1 MKVSSQEEYGLRC
14 MLQLARRQR
23 DGHEH
28 PLTLAEVA
36 RDEGLTVAYV
46 AKLVRRLRRA
56 GLVKSILGRSGGY
69 TLARQASEISILEV
83 LTALGGKLYTT
94 DYCRRFSGERATCMH
109 MGDCSIRSLWGV
121 VEGLLD
127 RVLGATMLKDLLGSE
142 KRVGALLAAR
152 APEIVPITRAG
163 R

>member
-14 MLQLARRQR
+14 MLQLARRER
-23 DGHEH
+23 DGQVH

-56 GLVKSILGRSGGY
+56 GLVKSVLGRSGGY
-69 TLARQASEISILEV
+69 TLARPAAEISILEV
-83 LTALGGKLYTT
+83 LGALGGKLYTS
-94 DYCRRFSGERATCMH
+94 DYCRRFSGERATCTH

-142 KRVGALLAAR
+142 KRVGAVLGSR
-152 APEIVPITRAG
+152 APAIVPVTRAT

>member
-23 DGHEH
+23 EAQDH

-56 GLVKSILGRSGGY
+56 GLVKSVLGRSGGY
-69 TLARQASEISILEV
+69 TLARPASEISVLEV
-83 LTALGGKLYTT
+83 LGALGGKLYTS
-94 DYCRRFSGERATCMH
+94 DYCRRFAGELTTCMH

-121 VEGLLD
+121 VEGLLE

-142 KRVGALLAAR
+142 KRVGDVLGAR
-152 APEIVPITRAG
+152 APGAVPITRARG
-163 R
+163 

>member
-1 MKVSSQEEYGLRC
+1 

-23 DGHEH
+23 DGRER

-56 GLVKSILGRSGGY
+56 GLVKSVLGRSGGY

-109 MGDCSIRSLWGV
+109 MGDCSIRSMWGV

-142 KRVGALLAAR
+142 KRVGAILGAR
-152 APEIVPITRAG
+152 VPEIVPVTRAG

>member
-23 DGHEH
+23 EGQSH

-46 AKLVRRLRRA
+46 AKLVRGLRRA
-56 GLVKSILGRSGGY
+56 GLVKSVLGRSGGY
-69 TLARQASEISILEV
+69 SLARPASEISVLEV
-83 LTALGGKLYTT
+83 LGALGGKLYTT
-94 DYCRRFSGERATCMH
+94 DYCRRFAGERATCMH

-121 VEGLLD
+121 VEGLLEK
-127 RVLGATMLKDLLGSE
+127 VLGATMLEDLLGSE
-142 KRVGALLAAR
+142 KRVGDVLGAR
-152 APEIVPITRAG
+152 APGAGLVTRAS